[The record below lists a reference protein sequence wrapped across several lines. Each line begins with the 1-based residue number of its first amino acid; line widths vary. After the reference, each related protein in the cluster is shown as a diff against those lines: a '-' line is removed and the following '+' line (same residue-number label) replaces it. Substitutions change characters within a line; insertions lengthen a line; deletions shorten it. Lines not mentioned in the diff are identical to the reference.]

1 MAGTA
6 ADVGAAY
13 FDAWKAGDFARLRT
27 ILADDATFDGPLGHA
42 GNADE
47 CIAGLE
53 RMSQFVTDI
62 VIRKTFVDGPDVL
75 TWYDMHTART
85 DPLPT
90 VNWRQWRT
98 ARSFPSR
105 RSSIPVRSAHPPAVA
120 G

>member
-27 ILADDATFDGPLGHA
+27 ILADDATFDGPFGHA
-42 GNADE
+42 GNAEE

-62 VIRKTFVDGPDVL
+62 VVHKTFVDGPDVL

-90 VNWRQWRT
+90 VNWRHVENGKITSIR
-98 ARSFPSR
+98 AIFDPRPL
-105 RSSIPVRSAHPPAVA
+105 SSPA
-120 G
+120 GR